1 MTDCTVA
8 EWCRRISGEFAGEIE
23 RACQYFADGFGLFPF
38 NSTSLIYHGPQN
50 FGSAN
55 LLYAEKAFR
64 GSTMVG
70 FPMDNMRGW
79 TGGFH
84 YPPEVL
90 SRTFMQMAAEW
101 KKGLDILQELVEK
114 LAGNAAFEE
123 LYNMADA
130 GYALLQSS
138 ANQIEFYRQ
147 RDGERNLTVM
157 RELVENEAEMALQL
171 LRAQQRDSRIGFEA
185 SNHYMYGENTLL
197 EKILNCRSL
206 LKLYQ

>member
-1 MTDCTVA
+1 MELKRQLRQEIQQEFSYDRQMTDEEICQIIDQ
-8 EWCRRISGEFAGEIE
+8 RIFVCGEE
-23 RACQYFADGFGLFPF
+23 Q
-38 NSTSLIYHGPQN
+38 
-50 FGSAN
+50 
-55 LLYAEKAFR
+55 
-64 GSTMVG
+64 
-70 FPMDNMRGW
+70 
-79 TGGFH
+79 
-84 YPPEVL
+84 VL
-90 SRTFMQMAAEW
+90 SLRERLQLQKELFDSFRR
-101 KKGLDILQELVEK
+101 LDILQELVGK

-147 RDGERNLTVM
+147 RDGERNLEVM
-157 RELVENEAEMALQL
+157 RELVASEAEMALQL

>member
-1 MTDCTVA
+1 
-8 EWCRRISGEFAGEIE
+8 
-23 RACQYFADGFGLFPF
+23 
-38 NSTSLIYHGPQN
+38 
-50 FGSAN
+50 
-55 LLYAEKAFR
+55 
-64 GSTMVG
+64 
-70 FPMDNMRGW
+70 MDNLRGW

-84 YPPEVL
+84 YPVEVL

-101 KKGLDILQELVEK
+101 KKGLDILQDLVEK

-206 LKLYQ
+206 LKNL